1 MIIRD
6 IKAHAKKMFQNH
18 TPKAIV
24 GYLVAS
30 LCGAAGGGFSL
41 SVPSSEAPQ
50 DIPQSVPG
58 QEQLPNIEEIYPLLI
73 GIGVFVLAYFVFALI
88 IGSVVS
94 VGYAEFN
101 VDLVDGFTPRTKTLF
116 SHFNQTKTA
125 VGASLLVFVKVFF
138 GTLLLIV
145 PGIIAA
151 YRYSMVYHIIAENP
165 GITAKEALERS
176 KELMRYNKWKFFCLE
191 LSFIGWD
198 LLEIITF
205 GIAAFWV
212 EPYRYASRAAFYRE
226 AK

>member
-1 MIIRD
+1 MEIRD
-6 IKAHAKKMFQNH
+6 IKAHAQKMFKKH
-18 TPKAIV
+18 MPVAIL
-24 GYLVAS
+24 GYFIAS
-30 LCGAAGGGFSL
+30 LFGAVGGGFSL

-73 GIGVFVLAYFVFALI
+73 GIGIFVLAYFVFALI

-94 VGYAEFN
+94 LGYAEFN
-101 VDLVDGFTPRTKTLF
+101 LDLVDGFTPKIKTLF
-116 SHFNQTKTA
+116 SHFHQIKTS
-125 VGASLLVFVKVFF
+125 VCASLLVFVKVFF
-138 GTLLLIV
+138 GMFLFII

-151 YRYSMVYHIIAENP
+151 YRYSMVYYIIAENP

-198 LLEIITF
+198 LLEIITL

-212 EPYRYASRAAFYRE
+212 EPYRYASHAAFYRE